1 MATAPANNE
10 TNTNADLAQMQAA
23 FSDAQKAQA
32 EITSETIKH
41 QTIMKT
47 LEAIKNAFQAIK
59 A

>member
-1 MATAPANNE
+1 MEPLDQMTAAF
-10 TNTNADLAQMQAA
+10 ADAQAA
-23 FSDAQKAQA
+23 QAQ
-32 EITSETIKH
+32 ITTETMQH